1 MNPTDDSRQPPRD
14 VELDQALARRPR
26 HPAPAA
32 LRARIAERLPDA
44 PPREPRPPE
53 ARRRPRTARLPAWLA
68 PVASAFAAGVL
79 VWGLTRPVAHLPRE
93 PEGAATEM
101 VREAVNDHL
110 RVTQSTHPLEVESGG
125 IHQVK
130 PWFTGRLDFAP
141 RVDLESDP
149 DFPLL
154 GGGLGYFRDRKA
166 AVFVFG
172 HRLHKITLLVFPAD
186 QLPWRTEGL
195 KALPPISVD
204 EQTSRGFTVLLWRE
218 GELGYALVS
227 DVSAADLERLAPRL
241 TRR

>member
-1 MNPTDDSRQPPRD
+1 
-14 VELDQALARRPR
+14 VLARRPR
-26 HPAPAA
+26 HAAPAE
-32 LRARIAERLPDA
+32 LRARIGQTVGQMA
-44 PPREPRPPE
+44 P
-53 ARRRPRTARLPAWLA
+53 RRHPSRAPAWLA
-68 PVASAFAAGVL
+68 PLASAAAAGVL
-79 VWGLTRPVAHLPRE
+79 VWGLTRPAPHPPRE
-93 PEGAATEM
+93 PENASAEM

-110 RVTQSTHPLEVESGG
+110 RVVQSTRPLEVEAGG

-141 RVDLESDP
+141 RVDLDADP

-172 HRLHKITLLVFPAD
+172 HRLHKLTLLVFPAD

-195 KALPPISVD
+195 KPLGPIMVD
-204 EQTSRGFTVLLWRE
+204 QQSARGFNVLLWRN

-227 DVSAADLERLAPRL
+227 DVSAADLDQLAPRL
-241 TRR
+241 TR

>member
-1 MNPTDDSRQPPRD
+1 MNTEDEPREARD
-14 VELDQALARRPR
+14 RELDEVLARRPR
-26 HPAPAA
+26 HAAPAQ
-32 LRARIAERLPDA
+32 LRAQIARL
-44 PPREPRPPE
+44 EPR
-53 ARRRPRTARLPAWLA
+53 RPASRAPAWLA
-68 PVASAFAAGVL
+68 PLASAVAAGVL
-79 VWGLTRPVAHLPRE
+79 VWGLSRPAPHPPARE

-110 RVTQSTHPLEVESGG
+110 RVVQSTRPPEIEAGG

-141 RVDLESDP
+141 RVDLDADP

-154 GGGLGYFRDRKA
+154 GGSLGYFRDRKA

-172 HRLHKITLLVFPAD
+172 HRLHRITLLVFPAD

-195 KALPPISVD
+195 KPLGSIAVD
-204 EQTSRGFTVLLWRE
+204 EQSARGFNVLLWRN

-227 DVSAADLERLAPRL
+227 DVNAADLEHLAPRL
-241 TRR
+241 AR